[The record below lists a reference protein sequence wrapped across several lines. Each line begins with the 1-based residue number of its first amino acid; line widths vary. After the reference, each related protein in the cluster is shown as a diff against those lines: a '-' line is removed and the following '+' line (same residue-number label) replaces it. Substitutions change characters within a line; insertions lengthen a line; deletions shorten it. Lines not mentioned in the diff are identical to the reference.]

1 MPTVEKAGAPL
12 GAADVIRLQPELNC
26 RENGNGPGNSSYFL
40 RWAAVNH
47 LNSGRKLSGIAER
60 ERERAEEKGGRC
72 ATVPGHAPVLT
83 CLKGVE

>member
-1 MPTVEKAGAPL
+1 MARQRTGSWVPYNHRIHRSSLCLTCGGSGGTTSPASRCPAWQGRAPVGDAL
-12 GAADVIRLQPELNC
+12 GV
-26 RENGNGPGNSSYFL
+26 
-40 RWAAVNH
+40 
-47 LNSGRKLSGIAER
+47 AER